1 MLWEMKYM
9 RDFKEAMYY
18 EKMNNGR
25 VKCFLCPHRCTI
37 KDGYSGICGV
47 RKNKNGILNTINYGK
62 ISSYAYDPIE
72 KKPLRNFYPNTR
84 IFSIGSFGCN
94 LKCRFCQNWQIS
106 QQLPPTIEIPDKDI
120 LALAGENSIGIAYT
134 YNEPAIWYE
143 YVFHIAK
150 KIRKIGLKNVLVTN
164 GYIEQEPL
172 KELLPFID
180 ALNIDLKS
188 YDDEYY
194 KELCGGNIGPV
205 LETIKISAEKSHVE
219 ITTLIIEGE
228 NDSPEKIGSMAYWI
242 SQIDKNI
249 PLHITGYFPAYKM
262 NNPPTS
268 LDILTELKEQ
278 ADKYLKYVYLGNV

>member
-1 MLWEMKYM
+1 M

-94 LKCRFCQNWQIS
+94 LKCRFCQNWH
-106 QQLPPTIEIPDKDI
+106 I

-134 YNEPAIWYE
+134 YNEPTIWYE

-150 KIRKIGLKNVLVTN
+150 KIREIGLKNVLVTN

-194 KELCGGNIGPV
+194 RELCGGNIGPI
-205 LETIKISAEKSHVE
+205 LETIKMSAEKSHVE
-219 ITTLIIEGE
+219 ITTLIVEGE

-249 PLHITGYFPAYKM
+249 PLHITRYFPAYKM

>member
-1 MLWEMKYM
+1 M

-134 YNEPAIWYE
+134 YNEPTIWYE

-150 KIRKIGLKNVLVTN
+150 KIREIGLKNVLVTN

-194 KELCGGNIGPV
+194 RELCGGNIGPI
-205 LETIKISAEKSHVE
+205 LETIKMSAEKSHVE
-219 ITTLIIEGE
+219 ITTLIVEGE

-249 PLHITGYFPAYKM
+249 PLHITRYFPAYKM

>member
-1 MLWEMKYM
+1 M

-134 YNEPAIWYE
+134 YNEPTIWYE

-150 KIRKIGLKNVLVTN
+150 KIREIGLKNVLVTN

-194 KELCGGNIGPV
+194 RELCEGNIGPI
-205 LETIKISAEKSHVE
+205 LETIKMSSEKSHVE
-219 ITTLIIEGE
+219 ITTLIVEGE
-228 NDSPEKIGSMAYWI
+228 NDSPEKMGSMAYWI

-249 PLHITGYFPAYKM
+249 PLHITRYFPAYKM

>member
-1 MLWEMKYM
+1 MKYM

-134 YNEPAIWYE
+134 YNEPTIWYE

-150 KIRKIGLKNVLVTN
+150 KIREIGLKNVLVTN

-194 KELCGGNIGPV
+194 RELCGGNIGPI
-205 LETIKISAEKSHVE
+205 LETIKMSAEKSHVE
-219 ITTLIIEGE
+219 ITTLIVEGE

-249 PLHITGYFPAYKM
+249 PLHITRYFPAYKM

>member
-1 MLWEMKYM
+1 M

-134 YNEPAIWYE
+134 YNEPTIWYE

-150 KIRKIGLKNVLVTN
+150 KIREIGLKNVLVTN

-194 KELCGGNIGPV
+194 RELCGGNIGPI
-205 LETIKISAEKSHVE
+205 LETIKMSAEKSHVE
-219 ITTLIIEGE
+219 ITTLIVEGE

-249 PLHITGYFPAYKM
+249 PLHITRYFPAYKM

-268 LDILTELKEQ
+268 LDILTELKEH

>member
-1 MLWEMKYM
+1 M

-72 KKPLRNFYPNTR
+72 KKPLRNYYPNTR

-134 YNEPAIWYE
+134 YNEPTIWYE

-150 KIRKIGLKNVLVTN
+150 KIREIGLKNVLVTN

-194 KELCGGNIGPV
+194 RELCGGNIGPI
-205 LETIKISAEKSHVE
+205 LETIKMSAEKSHVE
-219 ITTLIIEGE
+219 ITTLIVEGE

-249 PLHITGYFPAYKM
+249 PLHITRYFPAYKM

>member
-1 MLWEMKYM
+1 M

-134 YNEPAIWYE
+134 YNEPTIWYE

-150 KIRKIGLKNVLVTN
+150 KIREIGLKNVLVTN

-194 KELCGGNIGPV
+194 RELCGGNIGPI
-205 LETIKISAEKSHVE
+205 LETIKMSAEKSHVE
-219 ITTLIIEGE
+219 ITTLIVEGE
-228 NDSPEKIGSMAYWI
+228 NDSPEKMGSMAYWI

-249 PLHITGYFPAYKM
+249 PLHITRYFPAYKM